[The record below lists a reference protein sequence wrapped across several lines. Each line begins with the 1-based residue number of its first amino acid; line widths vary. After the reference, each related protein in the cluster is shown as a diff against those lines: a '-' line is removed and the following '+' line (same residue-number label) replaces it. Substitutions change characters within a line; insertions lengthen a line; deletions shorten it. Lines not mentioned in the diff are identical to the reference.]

1 MLKASAI
8 VHQYGSNIRPQEA
21 NADSVQ
27 VSAYHPAYMF
37 MTPLY

>member
-8 VHQYGSNIRPQEA
+8 VNHSGSNIKPQEA

-27 VSAYHPAYMF
+27 VSAYHPAHVF